1 MHAKRALEAGLRGE
15 TRNFTGRYLDAARSA
30 TYWSVTVTPMRSPGG
45 GAARAL
51 VTSRDVTTQS
61 LASAAGRGEPADDRF
76 DLFVD
81 SVKDYALFLLD
92 PAGTVMTWNEGAQ
105 RIKGYEAREIIGEHF
120 SRFYTPEDLTR
131 NHPAEELQ
139 IAAREGKFEEEG
151 WRVKKDGTRFWASV
165 VISRV
170 LDHEGRVVGFA
181 KVTRDLTER
190 RAVEKTR
197 VEEESLRDREQLLE
211 QVFSV
216 APSFMTLISVPEF
229 RYLKSNE
236 EHRRLIGK
244 SDVIGKSVLEV
255 EPGLEGQG
263 IMHMLRDVATS
274 GEPFIGREVEAHYPA
289 SGGRPARTVYLDF
302 VFQPLRR
309 LDGEVYAITAQ
320 GYDVTTRVLS
330 RRAVD
335 NERENFRR
343 LFKQTPEMVCI
354 LRGPDHVFEFVNEA
368 HVKVLGFDATGMSVR
383 EAQPESVEVHGILDE
398 VYRTGRTAFLNE
410 IPVTVGDR
418 LRYFNLTYAARR
430 DESGEIDGIM
440 ILGTEITDQIEDSK
454 RLEKAVRTRDEFLSI
469 ASHELKTPL
478 TSLKLQIQ
486 LRARDIRRGNLQRFA
501 PENVAKLVADD
512 EKQVNRLI
520 RLVEDMLDVS
530 RINTGKITYAAE
542 DFDFC
547 ELVRETAAR
556 YAPQFEQAHVPISV
570 YAEGHVPVRWDRFR
584 IEQVFVNLL
593 TNALKYGNG
602 NPVEVRAFEKAG
614 DAVLVVRD
622 QGLGIAQ
629 KDQTRIFGQFERATS
644 GNNIAGLGL
653 GLYISRKIVEAHQG
667 QIYVDS
673 AEGHGSS
680 FRAVLPRV
688 PTWAAAPASG

>member
-1 MHAKRALEAGLRGE
+1 M
-15 TRNFTGRYLDAARSA
+15 
-30 TYWSVTVTPMRSPGG
+30 
-45 GAARAL
+45 
-51 VTSRDVTTQS
+51 
-61 LASAAGRGEPADDRF
+61 
-76 DLFVD
+76 
-81 SVKDYALFLLD
+81 
-92 PAGTVMTWNEGAQ
+92 
-105 RIKGYEAREIIGEHF
+105 
-120 SRFYTPEDLTR
+120 
-131 NHPAEELQ
+131 
-139 IAAREGKFEEEG
+139 
-151 WRVKKDGTRFWASV
+151 
-165 VISRV
+165 
-170 LDHEGRVVGFA
+170 
-181 KVTRDLTER
+181 
-190 RAVEKTR
+190 
-197 VEEESLRDREQLLE
+197 
-211 QVFSV
+211 
-216 APSFMTLISVPEF
+216 
-229 RYLKSNE
+229 
-236 EHRRLIGK
+236 
-244 SDVIGKSVLEV
+244 
-255 EPGLEGQG
+255 
-263 IMHMLRDVATS
+263 
-274 GEPFIGREVEAHYPA
+274 
-289 SGGRPARTVYLDF
+289 
-302 VFQPLRR
+302 
-309 LDGEVYAITAQ
+309 
-320 GYDVTTRVLS
+320 
-330 RRAVD
+330 
-335 NERENFRR
+335 
-343 LFKQTPEMVCI
+343 
-354 LRGPDHVFEFVNEA
+354 
-368 HVKVLGFDATGMSVR
+368 
-383 EAQPESVEVHGILDE
+383 
-398 VYRTGRTAFLNE
+398 
-410 IPVTVGDR
+410 TVGDR